1 MDTIFVVKLVLQKH
15 HEHNLGTWAVIID
28 LIKAFDSIPHDRLCA
43 VLEKFGMPPKFCIII
58 VALHEDLVVKATVG
72 NVEVCVESTV
82 GVKQGCILAP
92 ILFLIWQ

>member
-1 MDTIFVVKLVLQKH
+1 MFI
-15 HEHNLGTWAVIID
+15 N
-28 LIKAFDSIPHDRLCA
+28 LIKAFDSVPGDKLYA
-43 VLEKFGMPPKFCIII
+43 VLEKIGVPPKFCSII
-58 VALHEDLVVKATVG
+58 VALHEDLVAKATVG